1 MFFIRAALIIA
12 IVGAGCGR
20 ARRGAYVRAEP
31 LAEPPR
37 QPAVVTVTKPMPLP
51 GQLRPVPGP
60 VPETPAASGKPEA
73 IVEAANRQGT
83 RAPDR
88 ESYFDAM
95 ATYDFAEGALYQVY
109 GAPLRLTDI
118 ALQPGEQLVGRPACG
133 DTVRW
138 VLGVGRSSDAT
149 GSEVVHVYVKPTR
162 AGLRTT
168 LAINTNRRTYHVE
181 LRSFDET
188 YMAMVTWRY
197 PQDEVARLE
206 GEAAARQ
213 AEEATITAS
222 QVRLDA
228 LSFRYSVT
236 VGRGKKTPKW
246 LPEQVFDDGRKTF
259 IRFPAS
265 MSSGEAPAL
274 FVLPRQGE
282 DGQLVN
288 YRVRNGF
295 YVVDRIFEAAELRL
309 GEKNQEVVRI
319 TRK

>member
-1 MFFIRAALIIA
+1 
-12 IVGAGCGR
+12 
-20 ARRGAYVRAEP
+20 
-31 LAEPPR
+31 
-37 QPAVVTVTKPMPLP
+37 
-51 GQLRPVPGP
+51 
-60 VPETPAASGKPEA
+60 
-73 IVEAANRQGT
+73 
-83 RAPDR
+83 
-88 ESYFDAM
+88 
-95 ATYDFAEGALYQVY
+95 
-109 GAPLRLTDI
+109 
-118 ALQPGEQLVGRPACG
+118 
-133 DTVRW
+133 
-138 VLGVGRSSDAT
+138 
-149 GSEVVHVYVKPTR
+149 
-162 AGLRTT
+162 
-168 LAINTNRRTYHVE
+168 
-181 LRSFDET
+181 
-188 YMAMVTWRY
+188 
-197 PQDEVARLE
+197 
-206 GEAAARQ
+206 
-213 AEEATITAS
+213 
-222 QVRLDA
+222 VRLDA